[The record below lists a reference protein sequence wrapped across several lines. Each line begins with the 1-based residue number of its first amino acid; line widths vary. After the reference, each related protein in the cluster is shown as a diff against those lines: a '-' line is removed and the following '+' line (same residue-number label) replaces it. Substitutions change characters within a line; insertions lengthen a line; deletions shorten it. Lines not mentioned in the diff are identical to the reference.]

1 MPARKRP
8 PDGAN
13 WHPEQVRARIRAT
26 ELINRPQSH
35 IFDGLELSLSQVRGI
50 EILLRKCIPDLS
62 TTTINAD
69 INVRYVAHL
78 PEPISR
84 QAWLEKYGG
93 DYLDPARTIEG
104 HVNGNGEN
112 DHQENRPAAGTT
124 PDKILQ

>member
-26 ELINRPQSH
+26 ELINRLQSH
-35 IFDGLELSLSQVRGI
+35 IFDGLELSMSQIRGI

-84 QAWLEKYGG
+84 EAWLQKYSG
-93 DYLDPARTIEG
+93 DYLDQPRIINSTNG
-104 HVNGNGEN
+104 GGGNGK
-112 DHQENRPAAGTT
+112 DGPIQ
-124 PDKILQ
+124 